1 MGNAYDV
8 QNRRPGGD
16 FERRMRFLAWG
27 LGEIGG
33 KLLQKG
39 VESAVTGKAPQNTP
53 TVQQEVI
60 NQTLQSTDAANAQD
74 PNSVEGVAT
83 NVASDVATNAAT
95 NALQNS
101 GVPGAAAIGGVAGGL
116 VKGFGGCLRKSLL
129 KNKHLPHPLNNHTP
143 WSLDKP
149 QAPSSFFT

>member
-1 MGNAYDV
+1 MKRVFSIGLVAMLSTS
-8 QNRRPGGD
+8 QA
-16 FERRMRFLAWG
+16 MAWG

-60 NQTLQSTDAANAQD
+60 NQTLQSTDAANAQN

-83 NVASDVATNAAT
+83 NVASDVASNAAT

-101 GVPGAAAIGGVAGGL
+101 GVPGAAAIGGVAGR
-116 VKGFGGCLRKSLL
+116 V
-129 KNKHLPHPLNNHTP
+129 
-143 WSLDKP
+143 
-149 QAPSSFFT
+149 PSCGVTGRDARGQPASRAVCRWRAACGD

>member
-1 MGNAYDV
+1 MKRVFSIGLVAMLSTS
-8 QNRRPGGD
+8 QA
-16 FERRMRFLAWG
+16 MAWG

-39 VESAVTGKAPQNTP
+39 VESAVTGKAPQTTP

-60 NQTLQSTDAANAQD
+60 NQTLQSTDAANAQN

-83 NVASDVATNAAT
+83 NVASDVASNAAT

-116 VKGFGGCLRKSLL
+116 VKGFGGMFK
-129 KNKHLPHPLNNHTP
+129 K
-143 WSLDKP
+143 KP
-149 QAPSSFFT
+149 VEEQAPTTPAQ